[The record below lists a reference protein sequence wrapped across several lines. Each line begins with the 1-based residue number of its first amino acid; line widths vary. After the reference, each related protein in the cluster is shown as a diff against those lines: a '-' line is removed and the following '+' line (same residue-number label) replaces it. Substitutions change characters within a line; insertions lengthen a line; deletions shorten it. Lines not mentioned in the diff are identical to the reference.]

1 MVEEEAVLPLPRPRQ
16 GEEPAEVQR
25 LHEGVVLW
33 PAVPG
38 GGLGQARGLL
48 RGEDEEEEAGRS
60 GLTNSRLQ
68 ASDFCSLIVGRSFR

>member
-1 MVEEEAVLPLPRPRQ
+1 MEEEAVLPLPRPRQ

-38 GGLGQARGLL
+38 GGLGETRGIL
-48 RGEDEEEEAGRS
+48 RGQAEEEENARS
-60 GLTNSRLQ
+60 GL
-68 ASDFCSLIVGRSFR
+68 IVLFVD